1 MKKGKKLLGG
11 LTVAMMLLLTACGGG
26 GTQGGA
32 ATGDASNGAA
42 GGAASDQK
50 YNLRIAY
57 LVPEEQSTHIAAVKF
72 KETVEAK
79 SEGRISVELY
89 SNGSLFP
96 SDREAI
102 EAVQLGNV
110 EMTIPAVAPLA
121 GFNKK
126 FMVFDLPFLF
136 KTQEAAYKALDGEVG
151 QELMKDLE
159 SNGFKGLVFGE
170 NGFRHMSN
178 NKGPVNTPED
188 LKGLKLRTLENP
200 VHTAI
205 FNSFGANASPFAFG
219 ELYTAL
225 QQKVYDAMECP
236 ISLYYTNKFY
246 EVQDYLTM
254 SGHVYA
260 ATILLTN
267 LDWYNSLPDDLKK
280 VVDDAAVEYRDFQ
293 RKLATEQDAEF
304 LAKLKENGMQVNELT
319 PEQKDAFIAAS
330 KSVYD
335 QFSKEIGEDLV
346 KKAMDANN

>member
-1 MKKGKKLLGG
+1 MKKSKKLLGG
-11 LTVAMMLLLTACGGG
+11 LTVAMMLFLTACGGG
-26 GTQGGA
+26 STPA
-32 ATGDASNGAA
+32 PATGDASNSASGAS
-42 GGAASDQK
+42 SDQK

-57 LVPEEQSTHIAAVKF
+57 LPPEEQSTHIGAVKF
-72 KETVEAK
+72 KEIVEAK
-79 SEGRISVELY
+79 SGGRITVDLY
-89 SNGSLFP
+89 PNGSLFP

-178 NKGPVNTPED
+178 NRGPINTPED
-188 LKGLKLRTLENP
+188 LKGLKVRTLENP

-225 QQKVYDAMECP
+225 QQNVYDAMECP
-236 ISLYYTNKFY
+236 ISLYHTNKFY

-280 VVDDAAVEYRDFQ
+280 VVDEAAVEYRDYQ
-293 RKLATEQDAEF
+293 RKLATDQDAEF

-319 PEQKDAFIAAS
+319 PEQKDAFIEAS
-330 KSVYD
+330 KPVYE

-346 KKAMDANN
+346 KKAMEANN

>member
-1 MKKGKKLLGG
+1 MTKSKKLLTG
-11 LTVAMMLLLTACGGG
+11 LSVALMLMLTACGGG
-26 GTQGGA
+26 KSATGGEGA
-32 ATGDASNGAA
+32 ANNA
-42 GGAASDQK
+42 GGSDKQ

-57 LVPEEQSTHIAAVKF
+57 LVPEEQSTHIAAVKM
-72 KETVEAK
+72 KETIESK
-79 SEGRISVELY
+79 SQGKIKVQLY
-89 SNGSLFP
+89 PNGSLFP

-136 KTQEAAYKALDGEVG
+136 KTKEAAYKALDGEVG
-151 QELMKDLE
+151 QQLLKDLE
-159 SNGFKGLVFGE
+159 SNGFKGHVFGE

-178 NKGPVNTPED
+178 NKGPINKPED
-188 LKGLKLRTLENP
+188 LKGLKFRTLENP
-200 VHTAI
+200 VHTAT

-246 EVQDYLTM
+246 EVQKYLTK

-260 ATILLTN
+260 ATILLSN

-280 VVDDAAVEYRDFQ
+280 VVDDATLEYRDSQ
-293 RKLATEQDAEF
+293 RKLASEQDDEF
-304 LAKLKENGMQVNELT
+304 LAKLKEAGMQVNELT
-319 PEQKDAFIAAS
+319 PEQKDAFIQAS
-330 KSVYD
+330 KPVYE
-335 QFSKEIGEDLV
+335 QFTKEIGEDLV
-346 KKAMDANN
+346 KKAMEANN

>member
-11 LTVAMMLLLTACGGG
+11 LSLAMMLVLTACGGG
-26 GTQGGA
+26 GTQGG
-32 ATGDASNGAA
+32 TSNSGGGDA
-42 GGAASDQK
+42 GGET
-50 YNLRIAY
+50 YNLRVAY
-57 LVPEEQSTHIAAVKF
+57 LVPEEQSTHISAVKF
-72 KETVEAK
+72 KETVEAN
-79 SEGRISVELY
+79 SDGRIKVELY
-89 SNGSLFP
+89 PNGSLFP

-136 KTQEAAYKALDGEVG
+136 KTNEAAYKALDGEVG
-151 QELMKDLE
+151 QELLKDLE

-200 VHTAI
+200 VHTAT
-205 FNSFGANASPFAFG
+205 FNAFGANASPFAFG

-225 QQKVYDAMECP
+225 QQNVYDAMECP

-246 EVQDYLTM
+246 EVQEYLTM

-260 ATILLTN
+260 ATILLAN
-267 LDWYNSLPDDLKK
+267 LDWYNSLPEDLQK
-280 VVDDAAVEYRDFQ
+280 VVMDASLEYRDYQ
-293 RKLATEQDAEF
+293 RELAQQQDQEF
-304 LAKLKENGMQVNELT
+304 LDKLVEAGMKVNELT

-330 KSVYD
+330 EAVYD
-335 QFSKEIGEDLV
+335 QFTAEIGAELV
-346 KKAMDANN
+346 EKAMEANN